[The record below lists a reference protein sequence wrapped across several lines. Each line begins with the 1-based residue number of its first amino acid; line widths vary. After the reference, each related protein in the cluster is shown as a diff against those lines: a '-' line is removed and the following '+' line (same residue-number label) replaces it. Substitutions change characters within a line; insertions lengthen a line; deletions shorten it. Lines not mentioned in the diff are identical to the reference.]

1 MTRRT
6 GLASFIGQRWAVLF
20 LLLELVFFSFL
31 GQGFFSLNG
40 LQIVLFYSTTLALL
54 ATAETFVIVT
64 GGIDLSVG
72 FVMGFATVVSA
83 KLAAGLD
90 RLGLAPALSLALAIL
105 VTLGLGLLPG
115 FVNGSL
121 IARLRV
127 PPFLATFSV
136 QGITYGISL
145 LLTRG
150 SAATNVP
157 GLANVIGNGSFLYA
171 VPGRGL
177 YFFTRPEVPRGTVV
191 VELIP
196 TMVIVTVLFIAA
208 AAWLL
213 TRTRFGQ
220 HTYAIGGSM
229 DAAVRAGIDTKRH
242 LVRVY
247 VISSFLAS
255 LSGIIYMLEY
265 VTGKS
270 DAGSSFM
277 LDSVVAV
284 VIGGASLFG
293 GTGTVW
299 RTILG
304 VSILS
309 VLEMG
314 LKMMGVQTFD
324 KFIAVGLI
332 LILAVLIDQF
342 FPELIHKEDNR
353 DGLPA

>member
-1 MTRRT
+1 MRRQS
-6 GLASFIGQRWAVLF
+6 GLATFIGRRWAMLF
-20 LLLELVFFSFL
+20 LAIELVFFSFL
-31 GQGFFSLNG
+31 GGGFFSLNG
-40 LQIVLFYSTTLALL
+40 FQIVLFYSTTLALL

-72 FVMGFATVVSA
+72 FVMGFASVVSA
-83 KLAAGLD
+83 KLAAAFA
-90 RLGLAPALSLALAIL
+90 RMGLAPELSLLFAIL
-105 VTLGLGLLPG
+105 ITLAMSLAPG
-115 FVNGSL
+115 FVNGML
-121 IARLRV
+121 VAHLKV
-127 PPFLATFSV
+127 PPFLATFAV
-136 QGITYGISL
+136 QGITYGTSL

-157 GLANVIGNGSFLYA
+157 NLANVIGNGYFIYW
-171 VPGRGL
+171 VPGGGVS
-177 YFFTRPEVPRGTVV
+177 FFTRPDVARGTNVIDI
-191 VELIP
+191 IP
-196 TMVIVTVLFIAA
+196 TMVVVTVLVVSVAA
-208 AAWLL
+208 FLL
-213 TRTRFGQ
+213 KRTRFGR
-220 HTYAIGGSM
+220 HTYAIGGNIE
-229 DAAVRAGIDTKRH
+229 AAIRVGIDTKRH
-242 LVRVY
+242 LVIIY
-247 VISSFLAS
+247 VISSFLAA

-293 GTGTVW
+293 GVGTVW

-304 VSILS
+304 VLILS

-332 LILAVLIDQF
+332 LIFAVLIDQF
-342 FPELIHKEDNR
+342 FPELIHKED
-353 DGLPA
+353 